1 MSYTISLREMTGKD
15 DPTIVVV
22 GVGGTGSLVADGLC
36 RLLKGSN
43 LRLLLVDYDRVE
55 EHNLFRQNFY
65 AGDVGKFKA
74 QVLAER
80 LARQYGRP
88 IGYSVF
94 PYEKDMFDVNMGG
107 GMISKGM
114 SMLIIGCVDDAAGR
128 RSIADSITWTNCWLD
143 SGNGRN
149 SGQVL
154 IGNTKNSEELRES
167 FDVESHTVHRLPMP
181 SLQLPALLMAPAKP
195 ALARDCAEAIE
206 DDGQSPIINQAMA
219 TVVLDFTFKILS
231 GTLTYMAAYI
241 NLEAGSLQYVPAMPV
256 TIARMFSMKE
266 SELMTNKCGVGMRY
280 HTHAPGRTT

>member
-1 MSYTISLREMTGKD
+1 MSYTISLREMTGRD

-22 GVGGTGSLVADGLC
+22 GVGGTGSLVTDGLC
-36 RLLKGSN
+36 RLLKGTN
-43 LRLLLVDYDRVE
+43 LKLMLVDYDRVE

-94 PYEKDMFDVNMGG
+94 PYEKGLFDVNMGSG
-107 GMISKGM
+107 FIHKET

-128 RSIADSITWTNCWLD
+128 RSIAESIEWSNCWID
-143 SGNGRN
+143 SGNGRD

-154 IGNTKNSEELRES
+154 IGNTKNPEELRES
-167 FDVESHTVHRLPMP
+167 FDVESHSVHRIPMP
-181 SLQLPALLMAPAKP
+181 SLQLPALLMASAKP
-195 ALARDCAEAIE
+195 ERPRDCAEAIE
-206 DDGQSPIINQAMA
+206 DDSQSPIINQAMA
-219 TVVLDFTFKILS
+219 TLVLDFTYKILT

-266 SELMTNKCGVGMRY
+266 SELMTNRCGLGARY
-280 HTHAPGRTT
+280 HT